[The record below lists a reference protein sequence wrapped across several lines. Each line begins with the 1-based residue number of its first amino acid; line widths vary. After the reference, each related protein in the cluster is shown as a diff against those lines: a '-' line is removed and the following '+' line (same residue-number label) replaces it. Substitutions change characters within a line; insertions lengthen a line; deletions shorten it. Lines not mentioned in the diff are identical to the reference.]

1 MPIIVRWSSH
11 MRSSSSHPRPSVD
24 RRYLR
29 WISLKH
35 ISIQH
40 FWDIEKRKRK
50 KQLNTEKL
58 NLKVSSLLRVLFAV
72 SLFPLA
78 LYATYALKL
87 SVCVPIQNIFSYYIL
102 PYILELACRLYA
114 YALDL
119 IIHQHHGAC
128 VLDSTMCAD
137 EKENVKWNQTQSCSV
152 CMRCVLRQLCAPLH
166 HQFLVLSEN
175 SVSSH
180 LISFC
185 VVLKSSSELTE
196 PWISRLRPLKWE

>member
-1 MPIIVRWSSH
+1 MPIIARWSSH
-11 MRSSSSHPRPSVD
+11 MRSHPSSSQCWSQISPMNFFETHIYTVLLGYREKKEKTTQHQKTKFKSFFSPS
-24 RRYLR
+24 
-29 WISLKH
+29 
-35 ISIQH
+35 
-40 FWDIEKRKRK
+40 
-50 KQLNTEKL
+50 
-58 NLKVSSLLRVLFAV
+58 SSLRCF
-72 SLFPLA
+72 SLSTRFIR
-78 LYATYALKL
+78 YICFEL
-87 SVCVPIQNIFSYYIL
+87 SVCVPIYNIFSYYIL

-128 VLDSTMCAD
+128 VLESTVCAGP
-137 EKENVKWNQTQSCSV
+137 KENVKWNQIQSCSV

-166 HQFLVLSEN
+166 HQFSVLSEN

-196 PWISRLRPLKWE
+196 PWISRLEPLKWE